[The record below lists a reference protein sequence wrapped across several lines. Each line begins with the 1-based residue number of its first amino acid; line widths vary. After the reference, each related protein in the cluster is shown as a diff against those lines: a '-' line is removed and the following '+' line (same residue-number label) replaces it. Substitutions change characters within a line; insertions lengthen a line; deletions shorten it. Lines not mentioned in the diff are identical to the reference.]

1 MNIETSFTLVPSDK
15 ITINILDLT
24 NKAKELFFVSG
35 KDLTVG
41 EYYSVI
47 GHNEYYH
54 YLYEVIFT
62 ESYENNIVYYA
73 QKYNDRFFKVI
84 SKYVCKVDDYKAYRD
99 VASFNSSFRS
109 YLVIN
114 KLPLTLVCAKLD
126 DLPNIGVIAAL
137 LGIDDT
143 VKIELFNIVM
153 SNTTDINNSNYIH
166 IEHIINLINSL
177 KYEIDKNYVAD
188 KYNEYIKDLS
198 VENLH
203 SIIYWCR
210 ESISSNEYFKSILA
224 TYLFNKSNDELIKLA
239 KRNDLHNNIEDLI
252 VATLLVRPHTFDDI
266 VKLCKECRYYYRN
279 YDFKLTNFDRL
290 KLWWLVR

>member
-1 MNIETSFTLVPSDK
+1 MTNIFTQVPANES
-15 ITINILDLT
+15 ISTLLELT
-24 NKAKELFFVSG
+24 NTASEAYIVSNENLIEGAYYTVVG
-35 KDLTVG
+35 KVP
-41 EYYSVI
+41 
-47 GHNEYYH
+47 YYH
-54 YLYEVIFT
+54 VLGEVDFKY
-62 ESYENNIVYYA
+62 SYEDNIVYYV

-99 VASFNSSFRS
+99 VASFDSSFRS

-126 DLPNIGVIAAL
+126 DLPYIGVIAAL

-153 SNTTDINNSNYIH
+153 SNTTDINNSNYIR

-210 ESISSNEYFKSILA
+210 ENISSNVYFKSILS
-224 TYLFNKSNDELIKLA
+224 TYLFNKSNDELIRLA

-252 VATLLVRPHTFDDI
+252 ISTLLARPHTFDDI

-279 YDFKLTNFDRL
+279 FDFKLSNFDRL

>member
-1 MNIETSFTLVPSDK
+1 MTNIFTQVPANES
-15 ITINILDLT
+15 ISTLLELT
-24 NKAKELFFVSG
+24 NTASEAYIVSNENLIEGAYYTVVG
-35 KDLTVG
+35 KVP
-41 EYYSVI
+41 
-47 GHNEYYH
+47 YYH
-54 YLYEVIFT
+54 GLGEVDFKY
-62 ESYENNIVYYA
+62 SYEDNIVYYV

-99 VASFNSSFRS
+99 VASFDSSFRS

-126 DLPNIGVIAAL
+126 DLPYIGVIAAL

-153 SNTTDINNSNYIH
+153 SNTTDINNSNYIR

-210 ESISSNEYFKSILA
+210 ESISNNDYFKLILA
-224 TYLFNKSNDELIKLA
+224 SYLFNKNNDELIRLA

-252 VATLLVRPHTFDDI
+252 ISTLLARPHTFDDI

-279 YDFKLTNFDRL
+279 FDFKLSNFDRL

>member
-1 MNIETSFTLVPSDK
+1 MTNIFTQVPANES
-15 ITINILDLT
+15 ISTLLELT
-24 NKAKELFFVSG
+24 NTASEAYIVSNENLIEGAYYTVVG
-35 KDLTVG
+35 KVP
-41 EYYSVI
+41 
-47 GHNEYYH
+47 YYH
-54 YLYEVIFT
+54 VLGEVDFKY
-62 ESYENNIVYYA
+62 SYEDNIVYYV

-99 VASFNSSFRS
+99 VASFDSSFRS

-126 DLPNIGVIAAL
+126 DLPYIGVIAAL

-153 SNTTDINNSNYIH
+153 SNTTDINNSNYIR

-210 ESISSNEYFKSILA
+210 ESISNNDYFKLILA
-224 TYLFNKSNDELIKLA
+224 SYLFNKNNDELIRLA

-252 VATLLVRPHTFDDI
+252 ISTLLARPHTFDDI

-279 YDFKLTNFDRL
+279 FDFKLSNFDRL

>member
-1 MNIETSFTLVPSDK
+1 MTNIFTKVPANES
-15 ITINILDLT
+15 ISTLLELT
-24 NKAKELFFVSG
+24 NTASEAYIVSNENLIEGAFYTVVG
-35 KDLTVG
+35 KVP
-41 EYYSVI
+41 
-47 GHNEYYH
+47 YYH
-54 YLYEVIFT
+54 GLGGVDFKY
-62 ESYENNIVYYA
+62 SYEDNIVYYV

-84 SKYVCKVDDYKAYRD
+84 SKYICQVDNYKAYRD

-114 KLPLTLVCAKLD
+114 KLPLTQVCAKLD
-126 DLPNIGVIAAL
+126 DLPYIGVIAAL

-143 VKIELFNIVM
+143 IKIELFNIVM
-153 SNTTDINNSNYIH
+153 SNTTDINNSNYIR

-177 KYEIDKNYVAD
+177 KYEVDKNYVAD
-188 KYNEYIKDLS
+188 MYSTYIKDLS

-203 SIIYWCR
+203 TIIYWCR
-210 ESISSNEYFKSILA
+210 ESISNNDYFKLILA
-224 TYLFNKSNDELIKLA
+224 SYLFNKNNDELIRLA

-252 VATLLVRPHTFDDI
+252 ISTLLERPHTFDDI